1 MISMK
6 DYAEQKNIS
15 YEAVRKSVARYKDE
29 LEGHIIKVD
38 RTQFL
43 DDEAV
48 AFLDE
53 KRQKNPVVIIQQSK
67 DEEIEQLRREKELLK
82 DDLIAA
88 QKMLLAQKDEIARLT
103 AENHALLAAGAQ
115 QAAPEP
121 ESRDELVIDMEPGDS
136 DPEPQQAA
144 PEKKPGIRQRLH
156 YLFYGEF

>member
-53 KRQKNPVVIIQQSK
+53 KRQKSPVVIIQQSK
-67 DEEIEQLRREKELLK
+67 DDEIEQLRRENNSLK

-88 QKMLLAQKDEIARLT
+88 QKMLLVQKDEIARLT
-103 AENHALLAAGAQ
+103 AENHALLTAGAQ

-121 ESRDELVIDMEPGDS
+121 DYQNELAIEVEPGD
-136 DPEPQQAA
+136 PEQQQTE
-144 PEKKPGIRQRLH
+144 PPRKWWQFWR
-156 YLFYGEF
+156 